1 MGNAGKKPTRS
12 RKAAIGIAIFIGIL
26 FGIPLLLEGIG
37 WWPFDPSYTIRGSAD
52 SVPEFPNLSE
62 EAILSSLQALV
73 ASDSNNGRITTLVL
87 TEAGALKVVKDSSRE
102 VAIVP
107 LSKLDRFVT
116 ADRRKVEDVWD
127 IGLYCAAY
135 QPCIQT
141 HDSTRPF
148 HTWLFAAQGKENA
161 RKALGLMNQ
170 LLQRH
175 GAKNT
180 INTRPSLTY
189 IERQYL
195 EVEHRSRDR

>member
-1 MGNAGKKPTRS
+1 M
-12 RKAAIGIAIFIGIL
+12 
-26 FGIPLLLEGIG
+26 PLLLEGIG

-52 SVPEFPNLSE
+52 SVPEFPTLSE

-73 ASDSNNGRITTLVL
+73 ASDSENGRVTTLVL
-87 TEAGALKVVKDSSRE
+87 TGVGELKVVKSSKQDSARE

-141 HDSTRPF
+141 RDSTRALD
-148 HTWLFAAQGKENA
+148 TWLFATQGKENA

-195 EVEHRSRDR
+195 EVKRQSRER

>member
-1 MGNAGKKPTRS
+1 M
-12 RKAAIGIAIFIGIL
+12 
-26 FGIPLLLEGIG
+26 PLLLEGIG
-37 WWPFDPSYTIRGSAD
+37 WWPFDPSYTLRGSAD
-52 SVPEFPNLSE
+52 SVPEFPTLPE
-62 EAILSSLQALV
+62 EAILSSLQTLV
-73 ASDSNNGRITTLVL
+73 VSDSGSGRITTLVL
-87 TEAGALKVVKDSSRE
+87 TKAGALKVVKTSKQDSARE

-127 IGLYCAAY
+127 IGVYCCAAY

-141 HDSTRPF
+141 RASTRALN
-148 HTWLFAAQGKENA
+148 TWLFATQGKENA
-161 RKALGLMNQ
+161 RKVLGLMNQ

-175 GAKNT
+175 GAKST